1 VRKRVAET
9 LASNVVRNGGIET
22 ASTHLYFKIKIKD
35 IMKVFTPEDVRINSK
50 YIPDFVYDVFN
61 HLLTEKW
68 NNGKPIIISQ
78 EEVVNRIIC
87 KHNWLFDD
95 IEISRQEIFEHHW
108 LDVEP
113 EYRNAGWN
121 VEFDKPGY
129 NESYKAFYTFTPK
142 L

>member
-1 VRKRVAET
+1 
-9 LASNVVRNGGIET
+9 
-22 ASTHLYFKIKIKD
+22 
-35 IMKVFTPEDVRINSK
+35 MKVFTPEDVRINSK
-50 YIPDFVYDVFN
+50 HIPDFVYDVFN

-95 IEISRQEIFEHHW
+95 IELSRQEIFEHHW

-113 EYRNAGWN
+113 EYRNAGWD

-142 L
+142 SNQNGKIH